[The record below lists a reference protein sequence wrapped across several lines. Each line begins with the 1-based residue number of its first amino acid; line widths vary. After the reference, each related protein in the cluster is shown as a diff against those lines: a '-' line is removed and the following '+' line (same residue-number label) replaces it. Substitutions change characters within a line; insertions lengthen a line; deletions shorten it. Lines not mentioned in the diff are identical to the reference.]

1 MKTETIILSIHPRH
15 VNKILTG
22 EKLYE
27 YRKRIPKE
35 IRFIVVYATYPV
47 RKIMALIEVD
57 KILSDRPSTIWQMTS
72 EFAGISQEFFFKYF
86 EDKDISYAIKFK
98 NIFKVEPALPIDIL
112 GYSNGPQSFIYLDI
126 DPTEVKSLL
135 HISNI

>member
-15 VNKILTG
+15 VDKILTR

-27 YRKRIPKE
+27 YRKRIPKG
-35 IRFIVVYATYPV
+35 IQYIVVYATHPI

-57 KILSDRPSTIWQMTS
+57 TVLCGKPSKIWQFTS
-72 EFAGISQEFFFKYF
+72 EYAGISQEFFFKYF
-86 EDKDISYAIKFK
+86 ENKDISYAIKFK

-135 HISNI
+135 HISDI

>member
-1 MKTETIILSIHPRH
+1 MKTETIMLSIHPRH
-15 VNKILTG
+15 VDKILTG

>member
-15 VNKILTG
+15 VDKILTG

-57 KILSDRPSTIWQMTS
+57 KILSDRPTTIWQMTS

>member
-15 VNKILTG
+15 VDKILTG

>member
-1 MKTETIILSIHPRH
+1 MKPETIILSIHPRH
-15 VNKILTG
+15 IDKILTG

>member
-15 VNKILTG
+15 VDKILTG

-27 YRKRIPKE
+27 YRKRIPKG
-35 IRFIVVYATYPV
+35 IRFIVVYATHPI
-47 RKIMALIEVD
+47 RKILALIEVD
-57 KILSDRPSTIWQMTS
+57 TILCGEPSNIWQITS
-72 EFAGISQEFFFKYF
+72 EFAGISKEFFLKYF
-86 EDKDISYAIKFK
+86 ENKEISYAIKFK
-98 NIFKVEPALPIDIL
+98 NVFKVEPALPIDIL
-112 GYSNGPQSFIYLDI
+112 GYSNGPQAFVYLDI